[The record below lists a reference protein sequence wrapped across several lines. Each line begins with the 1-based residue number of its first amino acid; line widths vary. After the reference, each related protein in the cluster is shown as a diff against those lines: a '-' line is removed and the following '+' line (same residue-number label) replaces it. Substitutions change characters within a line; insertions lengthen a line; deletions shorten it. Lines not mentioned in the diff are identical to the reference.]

1 MKTFY
6 RSKWNNGT
14 GWWLLN
20 LLKTKPNHVSCIL
33 FWIQECKQWD
43 KFPVRAQSV
52 TQMCRC
58 VEADTSRWTH
68 IAINKVATV
77 RLPNWTFEKATG
89 INEVTRSPQ
98 LLMLLWL
105 SLLKRTMR
113 KKKKNTWFFYFSWL
127 SLFPKDKDSEHQWN
141 TLADSEHPWNTLAE
155 YYLYLYKFWGTQK
168 IKRKRK
174 TELVYYMLIYVA
186 FLGPLGLELYWGP
199 PNRWNHFKLMTV
211 WNLSHLECWLYGR
224 YSPLPFI
231 FLFFYFWKYEEYL
244 CNVIG

>member
-14 GWWLLN
+14 GWRLLN

-113 KKKKNTWFFYFSWL
+113 KKKKTLDFST
-127 SLFPKDKDSEHQWN
+127 FPGFHCSQRIKIQSISETHSQIQSIRETHSQN
-141 TLADSEHPWNTLAE
+141 IICIYTNSE
-155 YYLYLYKFWGTQK
+155 
-168 IKRKRK
+168 
-174 TELVYYMLIYVA
+174 ELK
-186 FLGPLGLELYWGP
+186 
-199 PNRWNHFKLMTV
+199 KLRGKERL
-211 WNLSHLECWLYGR
+211 N
-224 YSPLPFI
+224 
-231 FLFFYFWKYEEYL
+231 
-244 CNVIG
+244 